1 LISTPAAELQAQS
14 PSARRIFAR
23 ADAVSIAVGVVLA
36 GGAFLRIKAYAANR
50 SLWLDE
56 SFLALNL
63 IRRGW
68 GAMLGQLDF
77 NQGSAPGF
85 LLFEKGAATVGTS
98 ELTLR
103 LLPLLLGLATLVL
116 IAPVAARVCSR
127 AAVPVA
133 CGLTAFAPSLIYYSS
148 ELKQYSGDVTAFVL
162 LVWVGLKVWDGVSS
176 RRHAA
181 LAAATGAVAIVI
193 SQPAV
198 FVAAGIGAVLLAADL
213 VQRRRLSRA
222 TVAIVGVWA
231 GAACAVLVHALHS
244 SAGVLRSYGGSASL
258 GGAGGGGET
267 TSIMH
272 SISVLPTSVAGDLGL
287 PTTGLE
293 IKLITYVVGA
303 IGIAGL
309 LSLLRHRPWPTL
321 LVATPILVTIGAS
334 VFGHYPISGRTVLFV
349 VPAAALFVA
358 EGIILCAKT
367 LPWRL
372 GLVLG
377 VLLVILALE
386 GGVRADA
393 RTAMHP
399 THREEVRSVL
409 RSVAK
414 LKQPGDRLF
423 VTYPAQYA
431 LAYYG
436 ACRCAGATP
445 WRLTAAPGGSSQWAP
460 ALRSGSGV
468 EIQPYLGRNEDL
480 YLKALRRLPPGR
492 TWVLLS
498 HVADARETAFLY
510 GRLLS
515 ELDKR
520 GPRLA
525 SVRAPGAL
533 AVLYDLR

>member
-1 LISTPAAELQAQS
+1 MV
-14 PSARRIFAR
+14 AR
-23 ADAVSIAVGVVLA
+23 ADAVSVAVGVVLV
-36 GGAFLRIKAYAANR
+36 GGALLRIRAYATNR

-68 GAMLGQLDF
+68 SAMVGQLDF
-77 NQGSAPGF
+77 NQGAAPGF
-85 LLFEKGAATVGTS
+85 LLLEKGAATLGRS

-103 LLPLLLGLATLVL
+103 ALPLLLGLATLVL
-116 IAPVAARVCSR
+116 IVPVASRVCSR
-127 AAVPVA
+127 TAVPLA
-133 CGLTAFAPSLIYYSS
+133 CALTAFSPSLIYYSS
-148 ELKQYSGDVTAFVL
+148 ELKQYSGDVTAFLL
-162 LVWVGLKVWDGVSS
+162 LVWIGLRVHDGVS
-176 RRHAA
+176 RRDAA
-181 LAAATGAVAIVI
+181 LAALTGALAILI

-213 VQRRRLSRA
+213 VQRRRLRPA
-222 TVAIVGVWA
+222 TAAIVGVWA
-231 GAACAVLVHALHS
+231 VAAGAVLVHALHS
-244 SAGVLRSYGGSASL
+244 SAGVLRSYTGSPSL
-258 GGAGGGGET
+258 GGSGGGSHT

-272 SISVLPTSVAGDLGL
+272 SISVLPTSVAADLGL

-303 IGIAGL
+303 IGIVGL
-309 LSLLRHRPWPTL
+309 LALLRRRPWPTL
-321 LVATPILVTIGAS
+321 LVATPIVVTIGAS
-334 VFGHYPISGRTVLFV
+334 LFGHYPISGRTVLFV
-349 VPAAALFVA
+349 VPAAALFFA
-358 EGIILCAKT
+358 EGVILWAKT
-367 LPWRL
+367 LPWKLGAVLGL
-372 GLVLG
+372 GLV
-377 VLLVILALE
+377 VLALE

-414 LKQPGDRLF
+414 VKRPGDRLF

-436 ACRCAGATP
+436 ACHCAGVTR
-445 WRLTAAPGGSSQWAP
+445 WRLTAAPGGPSQWSP
-460 ALRSGSGV
+460 ALRSGANV
-468 EIQPYLGRNEDL
+468 EIQPYLGGNEDA
-480 YLKALRRLPPGR
+480 YLKALRQLPPGR

-498 HVADARETAFLY
+498 HVADAREKAFVY
-510 GRLLS
+510 GRLLA

>member
-1 LISTPAAELQAQS
+1 M
-14 PSARRIFAR
+14 
-23 ADAVSIAVGVVLA
+23 VSVAVGVVLV
-36 GGAFLRIKAYAANR
+36 GGALLRIRAYATNR

-68 GAMLGQLDF
+68 STILGQLDF
-77 NQGSAPGF
+77 NQGAAPGF
-85 LLFEKGAATVGTS
+85 LLLEKGAATIGTS

-103 LLPLLLGLATLVL
+103 ALPLLLGLATLVL
-116 IAPVAARVCSR
+116 IAPVARRVCSR
-127 AAVPVA
+127 TAIPLA
-133 CGLTAFAPSLIYYSS
+133 CGLTAFSPSLIYYSS
-148 ELKQYSGDVTAFVL
+148 ELKQYSGDVTAFLL
-162 LVWVGLKVWDGVSS
+162 LVWVGLRVRDGVS
-176 RRHAA
+176 RREAA
-181 LAAATGAVAIVI
+181 VAAATGALAIVI

-213 VQRRRLSRA
+213 VQWRRLRPGTA
-222 TVAIVGVWA
+222 AVVGVWA
-231 GAACAVLVHALHS
+231 VAAGAVLFHALHS
-244 SAGVLRSYGGSASL
+244 SAGVLRSYTGSPSL
-258 GGAGGGGET
+258 GGSGGSGSNGS
-267 TSIMH
+267 SIMH
-272 SISVLPTSVAGDLGL
+272 SISKLPTSVAADLGL
-287 PTTGLE
+287 PTSGLE
-293 IKLITYVVGA
+293 IRLITYVVGA
-303 IGIAGL
+303 IGIVGVLAL
-309 LSLLRHRPWPTL
+309 IRRRPWPTL
-321 LVATPILVTIGAS
+321 LVATPIVVTIGAS

-358 EGIILCAKT
+358 EGVLLCAKR
-367 LPWRL
+367 LPWKLGVVLGL
-372 GLVLG
+372 GLV
-377 VLLVILALE
+377 VLALE

-414 LKQPGDRLF
+414 LKHPGDRLF

-436 ACRCAGATP
+436 ACHCAGVTP
-445 WRLTAAPGGSSQWAP
+445 WRLTDAPGGTSQWAP
-460 ALRSGSGV
+460 ALRSGSKV
-468 EIQPYLGRNEDL
+468 EIQPYLGRDENA
-480 YLKALRRLPPGR
+480 YLKALRELPAGR

-498 HVADARETAFLY
+498 HVADAREKAFLY
-510 GRLLS
+510 GRVLA

-520 GPRLA
+520 GPRLT

>member
-1 LISTPAAELQAQS
+1 VVTVAI
-14 PSARRIFAR
+14 
-23 ADAVSIAVGVVLA
+23 GVVLV
-36 GGAFLRIKAYAANR
+36 GGALLRIRAYASNR

-56 SFLALNL
+56 SFIALNL
-63 IRRGW
+63 IRRSF

-77 NQGSAPGF
+77 NQGAAPGF
-85 LLFEKGAATVGTS
+85 LLLEKAAATLGRS

-103 LLPLLLGLATLVL
+103 ALPLLLGLATLVL
-116 IAPVAARVCSR
+116 IAPVASRVCSR
-127 AAVPVA
+127 AAIPLA
-133 CGLTAFAPSLIYYSS
+133 CALTAFSPALIYYSS
-148 ELKQYSGDVTAFVL
+148 ELKQYSGDVTAFL
-162 LVWVGLKVWDGVSS
+162 LLIWIGLRVRDGGT
-176 RRHAA
+176 RREAA
-181 LAAATGAVAIVI
+181 LAAATGGLAILV

-213 VQRRRLSRA
+213 VQLRRLRWA
-222 TVAIVGVWA
+222 TLAIVGVWA
-231 GAACAVLVHALHS
+231 LAAGVVLAHALHA
-244 SAGVLRSYGGSASL
+244 SAGVLRSYAGSAALAGS
-258 GGAGGGGET
+258 GGGGNGTT

-272 SISVLPTSVAGDLGL
+272 SASVLPTSVAADLGL

-309 LSLLRHRPWPTL
+309 LALLRRRPWPTL
-321 LVATPILVTIGAS
+321 LVTTPIVVTIGAS
-334 VFGHYPISGRTVLFV
+334 LLGHYPTSGRTVLFV

-358 EGIILCAKT
+358 EGVVLCAKT
-367 LPWRL
+367 LPWKLGVVL
-372 GLVLG
+372 GL
-377 VLLVILALE
+377 LLIVLALE

-393 RTAMHP
+393 RTALHP

-409 RSVAK
+409 RSVAR
-414 LKQPGDRLF
+414 LEHPGDRLF

-436 ACRCAGATP
+436 ACHCAGVIP
-445 WRLTAAPGGSSQWAP
+445 WRLTDAPGGPAQWAP
-460 ALRSGSGV
+460 ALRSGSNV
-468 EIQPYLGRNEDL
+468 EIQPYLGRDEDL
-480 YLKALRRLPPGR
+480 YLKALRRLPSGR

-498 HVADARETAFLY
+498 HVGDAREKAFLY

-525 SVRAPGAL
+525 TVRAPGAL